1 MLPCILVTFGCCD
14 TTNTTNE
21 ATQRRRFIWTYGSK
35 GKRVYHGGASWQQAG
50 MAARQAA
57 EISNSQT
64 SMKQKEL
71 KAR

>member
-1 MLPCILVTFGCCD
+1 MRQLREGDLFGLMVP
-14 TTNTTNE
+14 
-21 ATQRRRFIWTYGSK
+21 K
-35 GKRVYHGGASWQQAG
+35 GKESIMVGASWQQAG